1 MLCLL
6 LAPAALAAPTG
17 AALIYC
23 DPVGYFREACEAR
36 GVLLVRLWSTPYAAM
51 LSEDLEDAEERAAIQ
66 RGCAP
71 AAGEEAAWAES
82 ALSGMAITGVLC
94 GSDAGLA
101 TAERLQHALV
111 PARTNGLV
119 PARRDKYL
127 MHEALRTAGLAAAR
141 QSVVRSW
148 EEARSFLSTLPPPL
162 RVVLKPRRGHA
173 GLRVGLASSEPQARH
188 MVETL
193 LAERVS
199 LDTEAE
205 GGALCQEVLE
215 GEEWVVDTVSRAGEH
230 KCVALWRYGKGE
242 ANGAPFVNFYDELR
256 PCAGEGEE
264 RLVRYALAASSRDRE
279 RAGI

>member
-6 LAPAALAAPTG
+6 LAPAALAPPTG

-23 DPVGYFREACEAR
+23 DPVGYEGRYFREVR

-66 RGCAP
+66 RDCAP

-82 ALSGMAITGVLC
+82 ELSGMVVAGVLC

-119 PARRDKYL
+119 PSRRDKYL

-141 QSVVRSW
+141 QSVARSW
-148 EEARSFLSTLPPPL
+148 EEAE
-162 RVVLKPRRGHA
+162 A
-173 GLRVGLASSEPQARH
+173 AR
-188 MVETL
+188 
-193 LAERVS
+193 
-199 LDTEAE
+199 
-205 GGALCQEVLE
+205 C
-215 GEEWVVDTVSRAGEH
+215 
-230 KCVALWRYGKGE
+230 
-242 ANGAPFVNFYDELR
+242 
-256 PCAGEGEE
+256 
-264 RLVRYALAASSRDRE
+264 
-279 RAGI
+279 